1 MALLMDREVRGIC
14 WLAVALAIGG
24 VSGAGTQGQTVD
36 EYQVKAAFLYN
47 FAKFVEWP
55 AQAFRDRSTPFTICV
70 LGQNPFGPAL
80 EAAIDGKV
88 VEDRKLVVR
97 QFADVRQVSGCHILF
112 VSSSERKLLRS
123 ILGEIKES
131 GVLTV
136 GETDGFTVEGGV
148 VNLLVEGGRVRFEIN
163 LDAAG
168 QQKLRISSKL
178 LSLARIVKK

>member
-24 VSGAGTQGQTVD
+24 VSGAGALGQTVD

-55 AQAFRDRSTPFTICV
+55 PQAFRDRSTPFTICV
-70 LGQNPFGPAL
+70 LGQTPFGRAL

-97 QFADVRQVSGCHILF
+97 QFADVR
-112 VSSSERKLLRS
+112 KLLGS
-123 ILGEIKES
+123 ILGDLKES

-136 GETDGFTVEGGV
+136 GETDGFAADGGV
-148 VNLLVEGGRVRFEIN
+148 INVVRGDGGVRFEIK
-163 LDAAG
+163 LDAE
-168 QQKLRISSKL
+168 
-178 LSLARIVKK
+178 